1 MFDLLCPEVAVA
13 GEVVGKGQRVTGG
26 KVRLRTDEV
35 RERTDR
41 REFRAVG
48 YLMI

>member
-13 GEVVGKGQRVTGG
+13 GEMVREGQRATGG
-26 KVRLRTDEV
+26 KVRLRTDKV

-41 REFRAVG
+41 REFRALG
-48 YLMI
+48 YLMT